1 MPLLDAL
8 ARLNAAWPWSHNAHY
23 HPWLL
28 RRLPRR
34 FERALDVGCGAG
46 DLVRLLAT
54 RAAHVHGIDSDS
66 RIIDAARRSTD
77 PDLPVVYA
85 VADGLSY
92 DRGGP
97 PSDRDARL
105 LPAATRQQ
113 LLGLV
118 SVLLNPVVGWVRDRG
133 RRTKEMT
140 AVTRQSEAPY
150 RAGPGRRLFW
160 RYTLVWKKVRPGVD
174 PVRL

>member
-23 HPWLL
+23 HPWIL

-34 FERALDVGCGAG
+34 FDRALDVGCGAG

-66 RIIDAARRSTD
+66 RIIATARKSTD

-97 PSDRDARL
+97 PDRDARL
-105 LPAATRQQ
+105 LPRATRQQ

-118 SVLLNPVVGWVRDRG
+118 SVLVSPI
-133 RRTKEMT
+133 
-140 AVTRQSEAPY
+140 
-150 RAGPGRRLFW
+150 
-160 RYTLVWKKVRPGVD
+160 YTLVRKKVRPGVD